1 MVCLTTYMREVT
13 LNFNGEDIT
22 IWAPNEHSAS
32 GLVEMLTERRGE
44 HGGIFMLS
52 ELAHEADMVEGEP
65 CGAVKQALLDIEG
78 ELLLLESGQVRDS
91 QECILD
97 AEHAGALE
105 LWRNDVTMDDIH
117 EHSLFTEYRGDID
130 DSIKEDNQGYKMLL
144 LAGWNPGEGLGKQGE
159 GITVPVAVLPSSVM
173 CDKLGKPMNVT
184 PDMLDQRDNLNW
196 HFNFV
201 WNREWE
207 PLEDMEVPDQH
218 IEVEILL
225 IGDNYAVGKCVF
237 GGVYIPKGAV
247 KHLKN
252 IDSCEAGA
260 RFMAKLSF
268 SGKRHPWW
276 VNNITGIV

>member
-1 MVCLTTYMREVT
+1 MREVT

-32 GLVEMLTERRGE
+32 GLVEMLTERQGE
-44 HGGIFMLS
+44 PGGIFMIS

-78 ELLLLESGQVRDS
+78 ELLLLESGQVPDS

-117 EHSLFTEYRGDID
+117 EHSLFTEYSGDSD

-144 LAGWNPGEGLGKQGE
+144 LAGWKPGKGLGKQGE
-159 GITVPVAVLPSSVM
+159 GITEPVAVLPTSVM
-173 CDKLGKPMNVT
+173 RDKLGKPMNVT

-207 PLEDMEVPDQH
+207 PLENMEVPDQH
-218 IEVEILL
+218 IEAEILF

-252 IDSCEAGA
+252 IGSCEAGA
-260 RFMAKLSF
+260 RVMAKLSF

>member
-44 HGGIFMLS
+44 PGGIFMLS

-117 EHSLFTEYRGDID
+117 EPSYFIEYCGAID
-130 DSIKEDNQGYKMLL
+130 DSIKGDNQGYKMLL
-144 LAGWNPGEGLGKQGE
+144 LAGWKPGEGLGKQGE
-159 GITVPVAVLPSSVM
+159 GITVPAAVLPTSVM

-252 IDSCEAGA
+252 IDSCEAGT
-260 RFMAKLSF
+260 RVMAKLSF